1 MDPERGKD
9 NWTLAEGSHRLQQP
23 VGSHVFHPFL
33 CRRPLNPPW
42 VTPDSCLGRSVS
54 LCPPPDEEG
63 AGDGGW
69 ARSAGAV
76 RSPGSRGRWEPC
88 ADRGLCSRGRVGR
101 GLLEERRRLGRGA
114 GTEGGLPVPHVE
126 ARLSGVLVKGPRAV
140 HCLCV
145 QPMGDSD
152 RGLEG
157 CRDGELC
164 ATGGSSK
171 RSRGAEQPFSWSHV
185 WGGQPEHGRLRE
197 FPMPGHGPSQW
208 RVTGSLSLGKPIT
221 HQKAFLQR

>member
-164 ATGGSSK
+164 ATGGPSLLPREAGVQSNL
-171 RSRGAEQPFSWSHV
+171 SPGAMSGE
-185 WGGQPEHGRLRE
+185 
-197 FPMPGHGPSQW
+197 
-208 RVTGSLSLGKPIT
+208 GSLSTDASENSRCLVTDPRSGG
-221 HQKAFLQR
+221 